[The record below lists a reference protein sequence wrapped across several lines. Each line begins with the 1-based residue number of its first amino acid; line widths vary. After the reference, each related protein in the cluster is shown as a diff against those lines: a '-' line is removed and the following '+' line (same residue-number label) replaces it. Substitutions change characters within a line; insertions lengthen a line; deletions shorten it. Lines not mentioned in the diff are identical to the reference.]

1 MAVVGPVTER
11 WAPEQ
16 AGPVHENWQLA
27 APIGPATDLWA
38 LGALLFR
45 AVQGHAPYPE
55 ESTAELVQLVCAE
68 PPAFAEECGP
78 LRPVVESLLRQ
89 DPTERP
95 DVEELSGWLR
105 SLVRSAPEPEAGTR
119 VVPVPPADPSRL
131 PIVRR
136 RGELV
141 RRRRRAG
148 ATVAGPH
155 GRHKRAPEGA
165 RSPRSLG
172 RTLLLLVLLLL
183 AGGIAY
189 AMLFMPKQETGGD
202 RTGSTGRTGPLP
214 THTRPPS
221 AGQSTPDEGGSAPA
235 TETQTGGN
243 PAVPD
248 GFTLRED
255 PDGFRVA
262 VAEGWDRTPR
272 NGSGQVVYARGSS
285 N

>member
-1 MAVVGPVTER
+1 MTVVGPVTER

-89 DPTERP
+89 DPTDRP
-95 DVEELSGWLR
+95 DFEELSGWLR
-105 SLVRSAPEPEAGTR
+105 SLVRSAPEPDAGIN
-119 VVPVPPADPSRL
+119 VVPVPPADPRRL

-141 RRRRRAG
+141 RRRRRSRLP
-148 ATVAGPH
+148 ATHPH
-155 GRHKRAPEGA
+155 ARHKRAREEE
-165 RSPRSLG
+165 RSPRRLG
-172 RTLLLLVLLLL
+172 RLLLVLILLLL
-183 AGGIAY
+183 AGAVAY
-189 AMLFMPKQETGGD
+189 AMMFLPK
-202 RTGSTGRTGPLP
+202 RGR
-214 THTRPPS
+214 
-221 AGQSTPDEGGSAPA
+221 ATPRAVSAP
-235 TETQTGGN
+235 GPPG
-243 PAVPD
+243 
-248 GFTLRED
+248 R
-255 PDGFRVA
+255 
-262 VAEGWDRTPR
+262 
-272 NGSGQVVYARGSS
+272 
-285 N
+285 